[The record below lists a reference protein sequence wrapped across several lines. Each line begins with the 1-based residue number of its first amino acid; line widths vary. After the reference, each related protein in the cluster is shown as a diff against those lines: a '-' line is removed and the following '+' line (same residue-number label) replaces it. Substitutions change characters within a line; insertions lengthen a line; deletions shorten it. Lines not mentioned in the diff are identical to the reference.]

1 MSTCS
6 EKRLLLL
13 ALAVGAAEEGIVE
26 PLRSMSGR
34 ERVVEPVGAVRVII
48 IRSSG
53 GICSTVQGVVL
64 RVEGWEFEDLG
75 FRV

>member
-1 MSTCS
+1 M
-6 EKRLLLL
+6 
-13 ALAVGAAEEGIVE
+13 
-26 PLRSMSGR
+26 SMSGR